1 MDLVF
6 DGVREGCPTNR
17 RPAVSCA
24 YLLVFALGFVVT
36 GCLDLPGEEATR
48 RDGALDQRRALL
60 DRGPPALQERDL
72 GPADMFRML
81 PDLGPPDEVL
91 PYAGCEGDTAS
102 LPVMAAGPWGPAGRI
117 VRMDPPLNPAQA
129 AEFGC
134 EVHGHNR
141 GSGLMGLITLLGE
154 DLTQQMQP
162 NEEGEIALLLLA
174 HLEPWPAGRTGGQ
187 VGSAALKVYDGDPDP
202 DSPGEFL
209 IDRDSFF
216 DPDELRF
223 LRAEFAATLEGCDL
237 VTTGGDFSL
246 SLPKF
251 YIPGGIRLSRTQ
263 VRAHIFAEEIGFSIR
278 SGIITGY
285 IQRETLTEAVV
296 VLNGLCSEADPPEV
310 CAQIG
315 GIIEGDSDDA
325 VDLIFN
331 LLGGADALV
340 RDDVVR
346 GNCADHCNAVSVCV
360 QVRSEPVRIT
370 GVSDD

>member
-1 MDLVF
+1 
-6 DGVREGCPTNR
+6 
-17 RPAVSCA
+17 
-24 YLLVFALGFVVT
+24 
-36 GCLDLPGEEATR
+36 
-48 RDGALDQRRALL
+48 
-60 DRGPPALQERDL
+60 
-72 GPADMFRML
+72 MFNVL

-91 PYAGCEGDTAS
+91 PYAACEGDTET
-102 LPVMAAGPWGPAGRI
+102 LPMTAAGTWGPASR
-117 VRMDPPLNPAQA
+117 VVSMDPPSSPAQA

-141 GSGLMGLITLLGE
+141 GAGLMGLIALLGE

-162 NEEGEIALLLLA
+162 NDEGEIELLLLA
-174 HLEPWPAGRTGGQ
+174 HLDPWPAGRTGAELGR
-187 VGSAALKVYDGDPDP
+187 VALKLYDGDPDP
-202 DSPGEFL
+202 GSPGRFL
-209 IDRDSFF
+209 IDRNSFF

-237 VTTGGDFSL
+237 VTTEGDFSL

-251 YIPGGIRLSRTQ
+251 YIPGGIRLSRTR
-263 VRAHIFAEEIGFSIR
+263 VRAHIFAEEDGFSIR

-285 IQRETLTEAVV
+285 VQRETLAEAIV
-296 VLNGLCSEADPPEV
+296 VLNGLCSEVDPPEV

-315 GIIEGDSDDA
+315 GIIEGDPEDA
-325 VDLIFN
+325 VDLVFN

-340 RDDVVR
+340 RDDLVR